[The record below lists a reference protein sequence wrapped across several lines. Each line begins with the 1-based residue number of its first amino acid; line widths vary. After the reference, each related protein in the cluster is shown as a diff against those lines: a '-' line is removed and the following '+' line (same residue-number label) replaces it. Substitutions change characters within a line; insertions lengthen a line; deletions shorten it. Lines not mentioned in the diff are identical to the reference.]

1 VGVRDESVF
10 ARSSRRPLL
19 DFTPVDLDRRRT
31 FGAHKVVVMCGSA
44 RSIRLLAATGDSIG
58 RALFHQGLEGP
69 VHRCERG
76 RVLSKEGVKLLGRN
90 EIGGRRQRAHNCCAL
105 FGGAFH
111 TTSLVVVLYA
121 LDVDVIVVMFDA
133 VFTVQFVMN
142 LLAQPWQQPPL
153 EDDTV
158 KECDENDVENDLP
171 KDFGE
176 NVRRV
181 KGDGNNFIPK
191 GKCFFVFVCLS
202 GERSYVHSPSIALL
216 RMIVNN

>member
-1 VGVRDESVF
+1 
-10 ARSSRRPLL
+10 
-19 DFTPVDLDRRRT
+19 
-31 FGAHKVVVMCGSA
+31 
-44 RSIRLLAATGDSIG
+44 
-58 RALFHQGLEGP
+58 
-69 VHRCERG
+69 
-76 RVLSKEGVKLLGRN
+76 
-90 EIGGRRQRAHNCCAL
+90 
-105 FGGAFH
+105 
-111 TTSLVVVLYA
+111 
-121 LDVDVIVVMFDA
+121 
-133 VFTVQFVMN
+133 MN